1 MTIETLRGRYRLHRF
16 PPRQR
21 AVTGEPLTTSISAAD
36 YQRQLMDGFQEGLQK
51 GFAQGMTEGQE
62 QGFSEGHQ
70 QGFAEGRRQGYTE
83 GSLAG
88 QQEGRKQFVEAA
100 QPLEAITGKVNDFLA
115 HIERKQREDLL
126 QLVEKVTR
134 QVIRCE
140 LALQPTQLLAL
151 VEEALAAFPAMPE
164 TLQVMLS
171 TEEFN
176 RLRDAVP
183 EKVSEWGLTPSPDL
197 PPGECRVI
205 TDKSELDI
213 GCEHRLEQC
222 MTALKETLTPES
234 FSAFDNALRS
244 LESIPLARVAGRL
257 VRLNGILL
265 ESVGCPLM
273 TGQLCRIESA
283 NHTLIDA
290 QAVGFNRDI
299 TYLMPFKQP
308 VGLMAGARVFPE
320 EKAHDILIGE
330 SCLGRVVNGLGE
342 PLDGK
347 GRLNGN
353 DLLPPLP
360 PSVNPL
366 TRRSVDEPLDVGVKA
381 INGLLTIGKGQRV
394 GLMAGSGV
402 GKSVLLGMITRQTKA
417 DIVVVGLIGERG
429 REVKEF
435 IDHSL
440 GADGLA
446 KSIVVVAP
454 ADESPLMRLKA
465 TELCHSIAAW
475 FRDRGHHVLLLV
487 DSLTRYAM
495 AQREIALSLG
505 EPPATKGYPP
515 SAFGMIPK
523 LVESAGNSESAGSMT
538 AIYTVLAEGDDQ
550 QDPIVDCARA
560 VLDGHIVLTRKLAE
574 AGHYPAI
581 DIGQSI
587 SRCMNQVTS
596 LEHQQSARALK
607 QNYAAYMEIKPLIPL
622 GGYVAGADASVDK
635 AVKMFPAI
643 ERFLRQEMREP
654 ASLEL
659 VQSRLQI
666 LFPGVKKAE
675 Q

>member
-1 MTIETLRGRYRLHRF
+1 M
-16 PPRQR
+16 
-21 AVTGEPLTTSISAAD
+21 SD
-36 YQRQLMDGFQEGLQK
+36 
-51 GFAQGMTEGQE
+51 
-62 QGFSEGHQ
+62 
-70 QGFAEGRRQGYTE
+70 
-83 GSLAG
+83 
-88 QQEGRKQFVEAA
+88 
-100 QPLEAITGKVNDFLA
+100 
-115 HIERKQREDLL
+115 
-126 QLVEKVTR
+126 
-134 QVIRCE
+134 
-140 LALQPTQLLAL
+140 
-151 VEEALAAFPAMPE
+151 
-164 TLQVMLS
+164 
-171 TEEFN
+171 
-176 RLRDAVP
+176 
-183 EKVSEWGLTPSPDL
+183 
-197 PPGECRVI
+197 
-205 TDKSELDI
+205 
-213 GCEHRLEQC
+213 
-222 MTALKETLTPES
+222 

-330 SCLGRVVNGLGE
+330 SWLGRVVNGLGE

-523 LVESAGNSESAGSMT
+523 LVESAGNSESSGSMT
-538 AIYTVLAEGDDQ
+538 AIYTV
-550 QDPIVDCARA
+550 
-560 VLDGHIVLTRKLAE
+560 LAE

-596 LEHQQSARALK
+596 PEHQQSARAMK
-607 QNYAAYMEIKPLIPL
+607 QHYAAYMEIKPLIPL

-643 ERFLRQEMREP
+643 ERFLRQEMHEP

-666 LFPGVKKAE
+666 LFPNGKKAE
-675 Q
+675 GQ